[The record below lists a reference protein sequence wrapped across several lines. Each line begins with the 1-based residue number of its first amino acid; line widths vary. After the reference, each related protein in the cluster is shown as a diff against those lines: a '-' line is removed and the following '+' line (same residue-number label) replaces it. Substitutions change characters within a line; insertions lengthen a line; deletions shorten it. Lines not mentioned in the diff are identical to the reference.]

1 MLEGD
6 NKVDC
11 WQS

>member
-6 NKVDC
+6 NRVDC